1 MSAIGDYIHLTQ
13 SGYENPQPKGS
24 GVLPYGYTNSMISEK
39 EAISVFQN
47 QKNKIKEGISK
58 RGKNSI
64 AKQIQQK
71 IRALQAV
78 GETNSNSNAKQFY
91 QALVNRIQ
99 ESLNIILNESLKAAP
114 KANSPEELI
123 KNLKESLNKIY
134 TAQNDLQKSGGS
146 VSIEE
151 TLIPFSEEIKKLIED
166 LQNNKINVSKVEDLD
181 KKRKE
186 IEQFVSN
193 FCDIFNNLNTN
204 LETYRLAR
212 GVEKTRTLFSIR
224 ENTIK
229 GSNSLLESKGIKQK
243 SIVIQ
248 NTDSS
253 ISISIFEFAQI
264 VRNLVNDLGY
274 SLSKKQGDAAEMV
287 VAAASALGYS
297 SANKTVDRIF
307 NEITNGSNNIWTGK
321 QTGRIFYQND
331 KNSFAETIEAE
342 IGKGYTYDKDSGL
355 IVSQGASQ
363 DKVDVKF
370 YLNSRTPPFNTSVK
384 NYKLNTVK
392 KYGFGGVSGSP
403 FLYLAKEM
411 HNNDFV
417 NHWINS
423 TIWHSDGPGETKD
436 VSCGKHYQ
444 LAHRIM
450 KYTLVIIGAIGGVEK
465 LYDSTIKQ
473 QDVADYLVWNDPTS
487 NEGMKV
493 YAFSDIFKNAY
504 EDIALDKSGNWSK
517 SYDNNFV
524 TKNWSAGKM
533 LLEAKQE
540 GKNKVFQQM
549 RRRIQKALV
558 YMHQAKISTKF
569 FLEKS
574 TLLGV

>member
-13 SGYENPQPKGS
+13 SGYENPQPKRS

-99 ESLNIILNESLKAAP
+99 ESLN
-114 KANSPEELI
+114 
-123 KNLKESLNKIY
+123 KIY
-134 TAQNDLQKSGGS
+134 TAQNDLQKSSGS

-151 TLIPFSEEIKKLIED
+151 TLIPFSEEIKKLMED

-193 FCDIFNNLNTN
+193 FCDIFSNLNTN

-229 GSNSLLESKGIKQK
+229 GSNSLLENKGIKQK

-297 SANKTVDRIF
+297 SANKTVDRVF

-321 QTGRIFYQND
+321 QTGQIFYQND

-423 TIWHSDGPGETKD
+423 TIWHSGGPGGKALHETHHTDSAGSTPVPDRLQCGGKDDVPSDPPGGSKADDGPG
-436 VSCGKHYQ
+436 
-444 LAHRIM
+444 
-450 KYTLVIIGAIGGVEK
+450 
-465 LYDSTIKQ
+465 
-473 QDVADYLVWNDPTS
+473 
-487 NEGMKV
+487 
-493 YAFSDIFKNAY
+493 
-504 EDIALDKSGNWSK
+504 
-517 SYDNNFV
+517 
-524 TKNWSAGKM
+524 
-533 LLEAKQE
+533 
-540 GKNKVFQQM
+540 
-549 RRRIQKALV
+549 
-558 YMHQAKISTKF
+558 
-569 FLEKS
+569 
-574 TLLGV
+574 